1 MADVKT
7 VNVLNQSR
15 RLHLIGGVRIIP
27 TEAKAVPEEATKT
40 KAFEFLAERGELA
53 IVDDARDPILDEDEA
68 RKEAARRKKEGERA
82 NTGAPV
88 KVHAPSNKGRSGRSG
103 KNAPAPTAG
112 ENVPDTSV
120 KDAGDD
126 A

>member
-15 RLHLIGGVRIIP
+15 RLHMIGGVRIIP
-27 TEAKAVPEEATKT
+27 TEAKPVPEEATKT
-40 KAFEFLAERGELA
+40 KAFEFLLERGELSV
-53 IVDDARDPILDEDEA
+53 VDSAREPILDEDEA

-88 KVHAPSNKGRSGRSG
+88 KLNTPSSKGRAGRSA

-112 ENVPDTSV
+112 ENVPDISD
-120 KDAGDD
+120 KNEGEDA
-126 A
+126 